1 MKKFLTLISAILT
14 AAFLLSG
21 CESGTA
27 DSLTDSLTASPTESE
42 TTTASVTEETESQRE
57 TVTETTAE
65 TTTEVPTETSETTAG
80 TGGTTAEGLVI
91 SPSGYVLDPQN
102 VLPNGTSFWT
112 EKGSEEVCKS
122 GLTYLLTEL
131 PDGETRIY
139 GACPNEEPS
148 EIIIEHDGIG
158 DEFEQ
163 IWWTRYGDPLPN
175 APSNS
180 GFTLLDIDGDGENE
194 VVLKRYA
201 ISGTFC
207 CIYELSVYK
216 MEDGHYKRYEL
227 DHERL
232 ADDYIKT
239 DTDSVAK
246 TVTVSVKGADK
257 DFVYDSSESCPEG
270 VKTVRYINL
279 VVYDIDDNG
288 VKMSYYGL
296 MGSDETGSALPI
308 DDMIRVEFT
317 VNLKDG
323 EFVLSNPVIT
333 ATDDFDSYNDW

>member
-14 AAFLLSG
+14 AAVLFSG

-27 DSLTDSLTASPTESE
+27 DNHTESE
-42 TTTASVTEETESQRE
+42 TTTASAVEETESQ
-57 TVTETTAE
+57 TETTFSETETTTE
-65 TTTEVPTETSETTAG
+65 TTTEVTTETSETTVG

-102 VLPNGTSFWT
+102 VLPEGTNFWT

-122 GLTYLLTEL
+122 GLAYLLTEL

-163 IWWTRYGDPLPN
+163 IWWTRYGDVLPDES
-175 APSNS
+175 SNS

-194 VVLKRYA
+194 VVMKVYA
-201 ISGTFC
+201 SSGTFHC
-207 CIYELSVYK
+207 VYELFVYK
-216 MEDGHYKRYEL
+216 IEDGHYISYDFESGKF
-227 DHERL
+227 

-239 DTDSVAK
+239 DIDSDAK
-246 TVTVSVKGADK
+246 TVTVSVKGSDK
-257 DFVYDSSESCPEG
+257 DFVYNSSESCPDG
-270 VKTVRYINL
+270 VKSVFYKGLI
-279 VVYDIDDNG
+279 VYDVNEDG
-288 VKMSYYGL
+288 VKVSYYGL
-296 MGSDETGSALPI
+296 MGPDETGSALPI
-308 DDMIRVEFT
+308 DDMIRVDFK

-323 EFVLSNPVIT
+323 EFVLSEPVIM